1 MRTDGQ
7 DFLKKLAASSPNRF
21 DTRFASI
28 SHRVGLGSALN
39 ANELGLL
46 YEATLAAMWC
56 NISLNG
62 LEGCRA
68 EIKPE
73 PEINRVS
80 LEGEFMA
87 ARDRCYA
94 SAGWKALPTSQKGPI
109 QRIFLNVF
117 VAEDNLGW

>member
-7 DFLKKLAASSPNRF
+7 DFLQKLVASSPSGF

-28 SHRVGLGSALN
+28 STQVGLDFALN
-39 ANELGLL
+39 ARELRLL
-46 YEATLAAMWC
+46 YKATLAAMWC
-56 NISLNG
+56 YIALNG
-62 LEGCRA
+62 LGGCQG

-73 PEINRVS
+73 REINRVR
-80 LEGEFMA
+80 LESEFMA

-94 SAGWKALPTSQKGPI
+94 SAGWKALPKSQQAPI

-117 VAEDNLGW
+117 VAEENLAW

>member
-1 MRTDGQ
+1 MKTDGQ
-7 DFLKKLAASSPNRF
+7 DFLQKLAASLPDGF

-28 SHRVGLGSALN
+28 SNRVGLGSALN
-39 ANELGLL
+39 AHELGLL

-56 NISLNG
+56 YISLNG
-62 LEGCRA
+62 LDGCRT

-73 PEINRVS
+73 PEINRVK
-80 LEGEFMA
+80 LEREFMA

-94 SAGWKALPTSQKGPI
+94 SAGWKRLPTSQRGPI

-117 VAEDNLGW
+117 VAEDNLAW